1 MPTDIPAVDDV
12 IEDTPLP
19 DHSIR
24 PPWVDEI
31 VHAVEAIPDAIKES
45 LPAPVPVEPAAEV
58 IEPVVEPESHEIGSE
73 EPEQDSTPESK
84 PWTHKLPF
92 SK

>member
-1 MPTDIPAVDDV
+1 MPTDIPPVDDV
-12 IEDTPLP
+12 IEDKPLP
-19 DHSIR
+19 DHDIR

-31 VHAVEAIPDAIKES
+31 VGAIESIPDAIKEA
-45 LPAPVPVEPAAEV
+45 LPAPVPVEPAVEV
-58 IEPVVEPESHEIGSE
+58 VEPVVEPHH
-73 EPEQDSTPESK
+73 EQDETPESK